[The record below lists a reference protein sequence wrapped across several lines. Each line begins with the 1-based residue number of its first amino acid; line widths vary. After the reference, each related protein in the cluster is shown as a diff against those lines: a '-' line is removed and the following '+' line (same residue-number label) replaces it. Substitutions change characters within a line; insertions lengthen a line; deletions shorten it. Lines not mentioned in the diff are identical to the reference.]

1 MLGNDA
7 DAHNECLSD
16 LWTYGGFVLRDCSR
30 EEVEDAQAI
39 EKMIDDV
46 ETAYY
51 RAADDEA
58 DVEVDRRSSL
68 KLSF

>member
-16 LWTYGGFVLRDCSR
+16 LWTYGGFVLRVWSR

-46 ETAYY
+46 ETA
-51 RAADDEA
+51 
-58 DVEVDRRSSL
+58 
-68 KLSF
+68 